1 MYVMTTKDSNRK
13 TGCLAISLEKKI
25 NFPNQK
31 VYSDR
36 TGNHEHMWN
45 IFQRLSILSYKE
57 LN

>member
-1 MYVMTTKDSNRK
+1 MTTKDSNRK